1 MKVDL
6 LLTEDGGPQ
15 FYGGVHEGLEEADP
29 PHHGLRGWLERER
42 KRLATLWRHDD
53 SRVMRALHR
62 IWDWLNRRIYP
73 DEVWLIRLRSAAAI
87 EVRHPTTL
95 TAADAS
101 VAWAEFLEGR
111 KRRHLAWLVFYA
123 ATCPLTLLLVPL
135 PGPNLIGYWCAYR
148 AIRHLM
154 VVLGLFRAGRGRVA
168 TTFDPAEA
176 LDRPPGIGR
185 ATWEDLTC
193 ENAAELRGDLGRALY
208 PGDES
213 TREEWLERWCHRL
226 RHEGGEA
233 MLGELCALP
242 WTAAKR
248 CGRST
253 AR

>member
-1 MKVDL
+1 MKVYL
-6 LLTEDGGPQ
+6 LLTEDGSCQ
-15 FYGGVHEGLEEADP
+15 FHGGVQEGLEEAAP

-42 KRLATLWRHDD
+42 QRLATLWRHDD

-62 IWDWLNRRIYP
+62 IWNWLNRRIYP

-101 VAWAEFLEGR
+101 GAWAGFLEGR

-123 ATCPLTLLLVPL
+123 GTCPLTLLLVPL

-168 TTFDPAEA
+168 TIFEPAEA
-176 LDRPPGIGR
+176 LDRPLGIGR
-185 ATWEDLTC
+185 ATWEGPHVRDPRAVATG
-193 ENAAELRGDLGRALY
+193 ADPRG
-208 PGDES
+208 P
-213 TREEWLERWCHRL
+213 
-226 RHEGGEA
+226 
-233 MLGELCALP
+233 
-242 WTAAKR
+242 
-248 CGRST
+248 
-253 AR
+253 

>member
-1 MKVDL
+1 M
-6 LLTEDGGPQ
+6 
-15 FYGGVHEGLEEADP
+15 
-29 PHHGLRGWLERER
+29 
-42 KRLATLWRHDD
+42 
-53 SRVMRALHR
+53 
-62 IWDWLNRRIYP
+62 NRRIYP

-101 VAWAEFLEGR
+101 VAWAGFLEGR

-176 LDRPPGIGR
+176 LDRPLGIGR
-185 ATWEDLTC
+185 ATWEGPHVRDPRAVAQALTPGARELVC
-193 ENAAELRGDLGRALY
+193 IAGEADRFAEAADV
-208 PGDES
+208 
-213 TREEWLERWCHRL
+213 WLERWCHRL

-233 MLGELCALP
+233 VLGELRVP
-242 WTAAKR
+242 WTAARR

>member
-1 MKVDL
+1 
-6 LLTEDGGPQ
+6 
-15 FYGGVHEGLEEADP
+15 
-29 PHHGLRGWLERER
+29 
-42 KRLATLWRHDD
+42 
-53 SRVMRALHR
+53 MRAPHR
-62 IWDWLNRRIYP
+62 IWNWLNRRIYP

-101 VAWAEFLEGR
+101 GAWAGFLEGR

-168 TTFDPAEA
+168 TIFDPAEA
-176 LDRPPGIGR
+176 LDRPLGIGR

-193 ENAAELRGDLGRALY
+193 EILGLSRQALTPGARELVCIAGEADRFAEAVKV
-208 PGDES
+208 
-213 TREEWLERWCHRL
+213 WLERWCHRL

-233 MLGELCALP
+233 ALGELRALP
-242 WTAAKR
+242 RTAASR

>member
-6 LLTEDGGPQ
+6 LLTGDGRRQ
-15 FYGGVHEGLEEADP
+15 FYGEVQESLGEADP
-29 PHHGLRGWLERER
+29 PHQGLRSWLEREWE
-42 KRLATLWRHDD
+42 RLATLWRHDD

-62 IWDWLNRRIYP
+62 IWDWLNRWTDP

-101 VAWAEFLEGR
+101 LAWAEFLEGR

-154 VVLGLFRAGRGRVA
+154 VVLGLFRAGRGRVP
-168 TTFDPAEA
+168 TTFDPSEA
-176 LDRPPGIGR
+176 LDRPPGNGR
-185 ATWEDLTC
+185 ATREDLTC
-193 ENAAELRGDLGRALY
+193 EIHGLSRQALTPGARELVCTAGEVDFVA
-208 PGDES
+208 
-213 TREEWLERWCHRL
+213 RL
-226 RHEGGEA
+226 DFSPS
-233 MLGELCALP
+233 L
-242 WTAAKR
+242 
-248 CGRST
+248 
-253 AR
+253 